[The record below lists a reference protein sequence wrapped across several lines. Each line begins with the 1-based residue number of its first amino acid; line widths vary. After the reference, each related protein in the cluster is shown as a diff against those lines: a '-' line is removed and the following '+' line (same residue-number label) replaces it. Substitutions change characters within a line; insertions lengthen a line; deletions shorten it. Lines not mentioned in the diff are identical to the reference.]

1 MFTPVQSLLGGSLLF
16 ASVTALAAYN
26 GKVAGISGIVN
37 GLVWGDSTPSQRSF
51 ILGMATTAMA
61 LRLGS
66 SNGAAQG
73 IPAFSFSMI
82 KALAAGLLV
91 GAGTKVKNQNDLFVV
106 EKNDI
111 VAHAY

>member
-51 ILGMATTAMA
+51 ILGMAATALT
-61 LRLGS
+61 LRFGT

-73 IPAFSFSMI
+73 IPAFPFSMT
-82 KALAAGLLV
+82 KALVAGLLV
-91 GAGTKVKNQNDLFVV
+91 GAGTKVKTKTFICINIKKIICVTQ
-106 EKNDI
+106 
-111 VAHAY
+111 